1 MLDKEI
7 NILGA
12 GLCGS
17 LLSIM
22 MAKQGYSVTVR
33 EKRSDPRKNR
43 GSAGRS
49 INLAMSAKGI
59 NALKYAGIFEQIEP
73 LLMPMKG
80 RMLHFQDG
88 REELQPYGQYDHEF
102 IYSVSRLRLN
112 HLLIDAAEEI
122 GVEIKFQHS
131 VESFD
136 KEKNVSF
143 QSNNGGYKLTA
154 KNLLVTDGAGSMMRR
169 SYNGSSPILPQ
180 EEILPHIK
188 NKIDQKF
195 YEIIHTEKFVKSTD
209 SPLEAAKKGKDT
221 SMWLSINSV
230 KNKNSDIVI
239 SAGNTG
245 ALLVIAKLNLKM
257 IESID
262 KPALSALWPNKKGMS
277 VVLDLGANIE
287 CSSKNLLDFSIMG
300 ASLYKSLYPND
311 NPNVALL
318 NIGSEELKGNEI
330 IKETFQILN
339 ELKSENFNFSGYIE
353 GNQLMNGDVNVIVA
367 DGFTG
372 NVALKTAEG
381 TANFIIEELKK
392 TLGGTIIGK
401 ISSILN
407 ISNLR
412 KFKKRLD
419 PRLYN
424 GAIFI
429 GLDSPVVKSHGGTDY
444 IGFSNSLEVCN
455 RIIKGNLIDKIKN
468 NIS

>member
-1 MLDKEI
+1 MLNFV
-7 NILGA
+7 NIAVDAMG
-12 GLCGS
+12 GDGS
-17 LLSIM
+17 PKKVIDGIVHNNKS
-22 MAKQGYSVTVR
+22 Y
-33 EKRSDPRKNR
+33 KN
-43 GSAGRS
+43 
-49 INLAMSAKGI
+49 NFYK
-59 NALKYAGIFEQIEP
+59 IFGNKDQILP
-73 LLMPMKG
+73 LLK
-80 RMLHFQDG
+80 D
-88 REELQPYGQYDHEF
+88 
-102 IYSVSRLRLN
+102 
-112 HLLIDAAEEI
+112 
-122 GVEIKFQHS
+122 
-131 VESFD
+131 
-136 KEKNVSF
+136 
-143 QSNNGGYKLTA
+143 
-154 KNLLVTDGAGSMMRR
+154 
-169 SYNGSSPILPQ
+169 
-180 EEILPHIK
+180 
-188 NKIDQKF
+188 KIDPKF
-195 YEIIHTEKFVKSTD
+195 YEIIHTENFVKSTD
-209 SPLEAAKKGKDT
+209 SPLEAAKKGKNT
-221 SMWLSINSV
+221 SMWLSVDSV
-230 KNKNSDIVI
+230 KNKASDIVI

-257 IESID
+257 IENID

-318 NIGSEELKGNEI
+318 NIGSEELKGNET

-339 ELKSENFNFSGYIE
+339 SLKSNNFNFSGYIE
-353 GNQLMNGDVNVIVA
+353 GNQLMNGEVNVIVA

-381 TANFIIEELKK
+381 TASFITEELRNV
-392 TLGGTIIGK
+392 LGGSIMGK

-444 IGFSNSLEVCN
+444 IGFSNSLGVCN
-455 RIIKGNLIDKIKN
+455 RIIKGNLIDKIKS
-468 NIS
+468 NIG